1 MNDNPL
7 IAERED
13 STTAT
18 TGLWLVED
26 IQTLI
31 DAIDSGT
38 WIDGTIGGIT
48 VGLDALSV
56 AMDPLGALASMAIG
70 WLIEHVQPL
79 SDALDKVTGDADKVN
94 SYAATWDNVAT
105 KLTTAG
111 GDLQSAAVTDL
122 ASWKSPAAFSYA
134 THAEY
139 TSNAVG
145 GLGALA
151 GVMAAATEGAGMLVA
166 TTRDIVRDLIADCVA
181 TLLVRVPEWI
191 AEVGLTLGLGTPW
204 VIGQAAS
211 LIAKW
216 VARITGYLNSLVTS
230 INNLNLLLA

>member
-7 IAERED
+7 IADVED

-18 TGLWLVED
+18 SGLWLVED
-26 IQTLI
+26 VQTLI
-31 DAIDSGT
+31 DSIESGT

-70 WLIEHVQPL
+70 WLIEHVKPL
-79 SDALDKVTGDADKVN
+79 SDALEEVTGDADKVK
-94 SYAATWDNVAT
+94 SYAKTWENVS
-105 KLTTAG
+105 TALVG
-111 GDLQSAAVTDL
+111 AGTDLQTAAHKDL
-122 ASWKSPAAFSYA
+122 ETWESPAAYSYSV
-134 THAEY
+134 HADY
-139 TSNAVG
+139 TTNAVG
-145 GLGALA
+145 GIGALA
-151 GVMAAATEGAGMLVA
+151 GVMSAATEGAGMLVA

-181 TLLVRVPEWI
+181 TLLVRVPEWL

-204 VIGQAAS
+204 VISQAAS

-230 INNLNLLLA
+230 IQNLNALLA